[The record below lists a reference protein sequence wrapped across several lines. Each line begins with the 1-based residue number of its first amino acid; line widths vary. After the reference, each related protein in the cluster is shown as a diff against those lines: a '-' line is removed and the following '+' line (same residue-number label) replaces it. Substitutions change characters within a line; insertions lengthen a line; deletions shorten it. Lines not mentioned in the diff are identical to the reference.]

1 VAQSITFTGS
11 RILACSYTKD
21 GVSLKM
27 SANLTDTICKQMK
40 WTQEIEIGKKTK
52 TIVGVAAFLAGAKP
66 EGKLNGTQLEMIPTD
81 QDLRATTL
89 TLDISSVT
97 GFEVVRREQEGTRGK
112 ESRQEVHFNVAVG
125 GTGPLKRIEAY
136 CARVGIGKL
145 SATAKASV
153 SYEKQEEIEL
163 LISPEQAQETLKDD

>member
-1 VAQSITFTGS
+1 MSQSITFTGA
-11 RILACSYTKD
+11 RILSCSYNKD

-27 SANLTDTICKQMK
+27 SANLTDSICKQMH
-40 WTQEIEIGKKTK
+40 WTQEIEIGKKTE
-52 TIVGVAAFLAGAKP
+52 TIIGVAAFLAGAKP

-81 QDLRATTL
+81 ADLKATTL
-89 TLDISSVT
+89 TLDITSVT

-112 ESRQEVHFNVAVG
+112 GNRQEVHFGVDVVG
-125 GTGPLKRIEAY
+125 TAPLRKIEGY

-153 SYEKQEEIEL
+153 SYEKQEEL
-163 LISPEQAQETLKDD
+163 PMATQEQQQEVLSEE